1 MCFEKIRC
9 MSNNYESNKGQLI
22 QTPFIELPLG
32 TVKAKSWLKNQL
44 VMQRDG
50 FTDHMESFPDYGAN
64 SSWKGGEGESWE
76 RGPYY
81 LRGLVA
87 LAYTL
92 DDEKLKAKAQ
102 VWIDHMLDSQ
112 TEEGNFGPI
121 VENWDWWPRMVM
133 LMAIRDHYE
142 ANKARGIID
151 ERVIPFMEKYLRFQ
165 LSNLKDKPLVRWAQ
179 SRGGDNMDSVY
190 WLYNRIYD
198 ESAPK
203 KSEWLLE
210 LGNLLNEQ
218 TIDKDANRNWTDLY
232 NNSTVRV
239 HVVNTSQGMKTPP
252 VRYQYTKS
260 DEDRSA
266 IFNGAINWGI
276 DHGRQDGLPNSDEAA
291 RDNRSTRGTETCGIV
306 ESLLSLEIGTKI
318 LGDVELADRIE
329 RIAYNALPVSFA
341 PDYSGHVYYIEQNVA
356 IISQGIRE
364 YVNDHGDSITFGAPS
379 GYDCCFSNAHMG
391 WPKFVQN
398 MWMATN
404 NNGLA
409 VITYGPNE
417 VVAKVSNG
425 QTAIFKQ
432 TTDYPFKDYA
442 VFTYEGDEA
451 AFELKLRIPEWA
463 NGTVVELNGHVLTG
477 VKEGEYYTI
486 DRAWQKNDH
495 VRVQFNP
502 EIKIQSG
509 YNDSVSI
516 SRGSLIFGLKIGE
529 DWRINNDNTTRE
541 LKVEAHEELPTQEV
555 FPTTPWNYGLLLNQ
569 EEIASNFVCERE
581 ETVHAQ
587 PFQYNQEPLRLK
599 CKGQLIPEWTLDG
612 NIVGPQPFGAV
623 EADKSK
629 QADIELVPYACS
641 RLRITEMPRI
651 GENTQGVIVKTSAK
665 DATIVCDAVNRNKKL
680 LDFNKIVVPKAE
692 EYRVDVQ
699 AIGTGKLLVKI
710 NNQLDLQVDINNGA
724 TIDNLKSL
732 ISDEYFMFTHGHFNS
747 LKFPIVDD
755 IEIESIK
762 VTPINRSITD
772 VHAQGKRAI
781 TTALISTNL
790 DPQETPF
797 RVLYGIKQD
806 NLNSTVKANATNNLI
821 LEDLDADVETYYAKV
836 ITLIDGQ
843 QVESDVLTLEKQE
856 QVNSALMPNAN
867 AMDANARENFMA
879 DYWANSWTG
888 YGQKDK
894 MGIVGGKYTFQAHGE
909 MKSIYN
915 SKDALKWTDYVFEI
929 DITLLDSLKND
940 AGMLIR
946 ASQITDKENGYNGYY
961 IGLGQSGVIIGEVHQ
976 KKWNVMD
983 IISFEII
990 PNQQYKLKA
999 VVFKDMFAVYVDDV
1013 LMYKAITSVHG
1024 NGTIGLRGFE
1034 QSFAIDE
1041 LIVRNIEQKDLSVFE
1056 DFVEPHTENS
1066 NEDLMIKELKN
1077 IEIESF
1083 YGGFQVYF
1091 PKFASGKTYSIHYG
1105 TESETYENVYQNVTA
1120 NVYRPHKMEAE
1131 KISVSGLD
1139 LDTTYYVV
1147 VKAISGNEV
1156 VAQSKELVVN
1166 V

>member
-1 MCFEKIRC
+1 MN
-9 MSNNYESNKGQLI
+9 NNYVSNKGQLI
-22 QTPFIELPLG
+22 ETPFIELPLG
-32 TVKAKSWLKNQL
+32 TVKAKTWLENQL
-44 VMQRDG
+44 VMQKDG
-50 FTDHMESFPDYGAN
+50 FTDHMETFPDYGAK
-64 SSWKGGEGESWE
+64 SSWKGGDGEFWE

-92 DDEKLKAKAQ
+92 EDEKLKAKAQ
-102 VWIDHMLDSQ
+102 VWIDSMLESQ

-121 VENWDWWPRMVM
+121 VEKWDWWPRMVM
-133 LMAIRDHYE
+133 LMSLRDYYE
-142 ANKARGIID
+142 ANKAKGNID
-151 ERVIPFMEKYLRFQ
+151 ERVIPFMEKYFRFQ
-165 LSNLKDKPLVRWAQ
+165 LENIKKIPLKSWAE
-179 SRGGDNMDSVY
+179 SRGGDNIESVY
-190 WLYNRIYD
+190 WLYNRLYD
-198 ESAPK
+198 ETAPE

-210 LGNLLNEQ
+210 LGDLLNEQ
-218 TIDKDANRNWTDLY
+218 TLDKDTGRSWTDLY

-260 DEDRSA
+260 KEDRSA

-329 RIAYNALPVSFA
+329 RIAYNALPVAFA

-417 VVAKVSNG
+417 VVAKVANG

-432 TTDYPFKDYA
+432 TTDYPFKDHA

-451 AFELKLRIPEWA
+451 TFELKLRIPEWA
-463 NGTVVELNGHVLTG
+463 RGTEVEINGDVLTG

-486 DRAWQKNDH
+486 DRTWQKNDQ

-502 EIKIQSG
+502 EIKTQSG

-555 FPTTPWNYGLLLNQ
+555 FPTTPWNYGLILNQ
-569 EEIASNFVCERE
+569 EEIASNFIFERE
-581 ETVHAQ
+581 ETVYAQ
-587 PFQYNQEPLRLK
+587 PFQYNKEPLRLK

-623 EADKSK
+623 EADESQ

-651 GENTQGVIVKTSAK
+651 GENTHGVVVKTSAK
-665 DATIVCDAVNRNKKL
+665 DAAIVCDAVDRDKKL
-680 LDFNKIVVPKAE
+680 LEFSKIVVPKAE

-699 AIGTGKLLVKI
+699 AKGTGKLLVKV

-724 TIDNLKSL
+724 SIENLKSL
-732 ISDEYFMFTHGHFNS
+732 IDDEYFMFTDGHFNS
-747 LKFPIVDD
+747 LKFPMVND

-762 VTPINRSITD
+762 VAPINRSITE
-772 VHAQGKRAI
+772 VHAQGERDI
-781 TTALISTNL
+781 TTALVSTNL

-797 RVLYGIKQD
+797 RVVYGTEPD
-806 NLNSTVKANATNNLI
+806 SLNSTAKANATSHI
-821 LEDLDADVETYYAKV
+821 LLEGLDADIETYYAKV
-836 ITLIDGQ
+836 MTMIDGQ
-843 QVESDVLTLEKQE
+843 QVESNILTLDKQDKE
-856 QVNSALMPNAN
+856 APVLKPNAN
-867 AMDANARENFMA
+867 AIDANARENFMA
-879 DYWANSWTG
+879 DYWVNSWTA
-888 YGQKDK
+888 YGDKDK
-894 MGIVGGKYTFQAHGE
+894 MGIDGGKYTFQAHGE

-915 SKDALKWTDYVFEI
+915 SKEALEWTDYVFEI
-929 DITLLDSLKND
+929 DITLLDSLNND
-940 AGMLIR
+940 AGMVIR
-946 ASQITDKENGYNGYY
+946 ASEITDKENGYKGYY
-961 IGLGQSGVIIGEVHQ
+961 VGLGEAGLIIGEAHQ
-976 KKWNVMD
+976 GKWNVMD
-983 IISFEII
+983 VVPTEVV
-990 PNQQYKLKA
+990 PNRQYKLKA
-999 VVFKDMFAVYVDDV
+999 VVFKDMLALYVDDT
-1013 LMYKAITSVHG
+1013 LMYKAITSVHSS
-1024 NGTIGLRGFE
+1024 GTVGLRGFK
-1034 QSFAIDE
+1034 QGFAIDE
-1041 LIVRNIEQKDLSVFE
+1041 LLVRNIEQEDLSVFE
-1056 DFVEPHTENS
+1056 DLVKADSANNTDDMVIADLEN
-1066 NEDLMIKELKN
+1066 IK
-1077 IEIESF
+1077 IQSF

-1091 PKFASGKTYSIHYG
+1091 PKYASGKTYSIHYG
-1105 TESETYENVYQNVTA
+1105 TESGTYDNVYQNVTT
-1120 NVYRPHKMEAE
+1120 NVYRPHTMTAE
-1131 KISVSGLD
+1131 KTSVSGLD
-1139 LDTTYYVV
+1139 TDTTYYVV
-1147 VKAISGNEV
+1147 VKAMSGNEV